1 MDWLID
7 MKTPGVPVALI
18 LMLASLGLSPMVSA
32 RFQEEL
38 VYHEIRT
45 DADGQIIPWYSANLG
60 QAYDHNIRLVW
71 SFWNNMRS
79 CPNGVKYYLQHQV
92 WKKRVDDPRGLGG
105 DQLSMAL
112 SSWNLLHQYL
122 GDEAV
127 RANMTQ
133 IADYYIDHA
142 FSNRGDSWPNV
153 PYPYNTDVHS
163 GVYDGDM
170 QAGKKFFQPDK
181 AASFAAEMVVL
192 YKITGSRR
200 YLDVAVKIADT
211 LSNKITAGDAE
222 NSPWPY
228 RVNAETGAIHDV
240 VKRGVTHSA
249 TYTANWAAALRLY
262 DDLIALN
269 EGSVAAYK
277 RSRTLLFDWIVEYP
291 MTTNRWGPFFEDVA
305 THRYSDTE
313 INADTLATYIIE
325 HSDSN
330 PDWKQ
335 QVESILAWSFETFAH
350 HGWTRYGVVP
360 INEQT
365 QFMVPGNSHT
375 SRHASVE
382 LMFGEKAGDNSRK
395 AKAIRRLNWATYMV
409 DEGGRNR
416 YPENDIW
423 LTDGYGDYVRH
434 YLRSMAAAPELAPD
448 DQNHLLRSSST
459 IKHISYGPDTIT
471 YTKFDAQSRERFK
484 LGAWEPKSISG
495 GEMRWNP
502 VTRVLEV
509 TTTGKDVT
517 ILKAG

>member
-1 MDWLID
+1 
-7 MKTPGVPVALI
+7 MKRPGVPVALG

-45 DADGQIIPWYSANLG
+45 DQDGQIIPWYSANLG

-127 RANMTQ
+127 RANMIH
-133 IADYYIDHA
+133 IADYYIDHG
-142 FSNRGDSWPNV
+142 FSNPGDSWPNV

-181 AASFAAEMVVL
+181 AASFSAELVVL

-200 YLDVAVKIADT
+200 YLDIAVKIADT
-211 LSNKITAGDAE
+211 LSNKITAGDADH
-222 NSPWPY
+222 SPWPY

-240 VKRGVTHSA
+240 VKRGLTHSA
-249 TYTANWAAALRLY
+249 TYTANWAPALRLY

-269 EGSVAAYK
+269 EGSVAAYQ
-277 RSRTLLFDWIVEYP
+277 RSRTLLFDWIVAYP
-291 MTTNRWGPFFEDVA
+291 MKTNRWGPFFEDVA

-313 INADTLATYIIE
+313 INADTLATYLIE

-335 QVESILAWSFETFAH
+335 QVEPILAWSFGTFAH
-350 HGWTRYGVVP
+350 HGWTKYGVVP

-382 LMFGEKAGDNSRK
+382 LMFSEKAGDNSRK

-434 YLRSMAAAPELAPD
+434 YLRAMAAAPELAPD
-448 DQNHLLRSSST
+448 DQNHLLRSSSI
-459 IKHISYGPDTIT
+459 IKQISYGPDAIT

-495 GEMRWNP
+495 GEMRWNV

-509 TTTGKDVT
+509 TTTTKDVT
-517 ILKAG
+517 ILKAT